1 MEMAL
6 FIALAAISLVGA
18 ALTIIWSSPLRSAF
32 SLLLCLLGLAGLYV
46 TLFAHFLA
54 AMQVLVYAGAVMVLF
69 VFVVMLLGLPSE
81 LPPPRVKIL
90 GIVSGLAVLLLV
102 GKFTK
107 VLWSAQPGIAST
119 GAPVGDDFGSIGAVG
134 DLLLRQFLLPFE
146 MISLLLLVAVVG
158 AVVIARR
165 RFWREAS

>member
-6 FIALAAISLVGA
+6 FISLAAITLVGA

-69 VFVVMLLGLPSE
+69 VFVVMLLGLPKD
-81 LPPPRVKIL
+81 LPPPRVKVLAAI
-90 GIVSGLAVLLLV
+90 SGLTVLLLV

-107 VLWSAQPGIAST
+107 VLWFYKPGITST
-119 GAPVGDDFGSIGAVG
+119 GAPITDDFGSIGAVG
-134 DLLLRQFLLPFE
+134 DLLFRQFLLPFE

-165 RFWREAS
+165 SFGRETS